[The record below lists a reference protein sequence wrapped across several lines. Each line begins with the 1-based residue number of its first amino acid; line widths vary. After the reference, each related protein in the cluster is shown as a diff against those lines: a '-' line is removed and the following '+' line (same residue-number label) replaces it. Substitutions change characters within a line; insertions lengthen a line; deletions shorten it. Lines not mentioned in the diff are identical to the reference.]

1 MTPLDLGAL
10 LFALRVPLSL
20 AFGALAVAFV
30 YLRLIYRGQGNWI
43 KVRGRRRELR
53 RTRPMLDEQAAQERE
68 FLLATGMTRPR
79 HYRMMGGAA
88 LAGFLAGVLLLGSWG
103 AGIGLAI
110 AAAGFLNGRVNGALE
125 KQRSGLLADEV
136 VPAARG
142 LAASMAA
149 GTSLSAAVTDY
160 ARSVPE
166 TSLRTS
172 LRRAL
177 SDPRGLED
185 GLRAEAGRPE
195 QPSTIVEFFDLLA
208 EGASTSRE
216 TAAAA
221 ETLERFAEVSQR
233 QRSSYQAAMRV
244 TSEARGT
251 RTIIAMMI
259 PVGMAVNFFSTG
271 GSSLRTP
278 AGNILTVI
286 TAVLLY
292 VSFLVTNRLIRS
304 ILRGF

>member
-1 MTPLDLGAL
+1 MIPLELGQL
-10 LFALRVPLSL
+10 LFALRLPLVI
-20 AFGALAVAFV
+20 AFGAFATGFV
-30 YLRLIYRGQGNWI
+30 YFRFIYRGQGNWI
-43 KVRGRRRELR
+43 QIRGKKRELR
-53 RTRPMLDEQAAQERE
+53 RTRVMLDEKAAADGE
-68 FLLATGMTRPR
+68 FLAATGMTRGR
-79 HYRMMGGAA
+79 HYRMMAGAA
-88 LAGFLAGVLLLGSWG
+88 GIAFLLAFVVLESWG
-103 AGIGLAI
+103 AGIGFAI
-110 AAAGFLNGRVNGALE
+110 AAAGFLNGRVNGAIE
-125 KQRSGLLADEV
+125 KLRSGLLADEV

-160 ARSVPE
+160 ARAVPE
-166 TSLRTS
+166 TALRTS

-177 SDPRGLED
+177 ADPRGLED

-195 QPSTIVEFFDLLA
+195 QPSTIIEFFDLLA

-233 QRSSYQAAMRV
+233 QRTSYQAAMRV

-271 GSSLRTP
+271 GSSLQSF
-278 AGNILTVI
+278 AGNILAVVTF
-286 TAVLLY
+286 VLLY
-292 VSFLVTNRLIRS
+292 VSFLVTDRLIRS

>member
-1 MTPLDLGAL
+1 MIPLELGSL
-10 LFALRVPLSL
+10 LFALRVPLAL
-20 AFGALAVAFV
+20 LFGGGLVGFV
-30 YLRLIYRGQGNWI
+30 YLRYVRRGRGNWI
-43 KVRGRRRELR
+43 RTPERTRVQR
-53 RTRPMLDEQAAQERE
+53 RTRPMLDEKAAAERD
-68 FLLATGMTRPR
+68 FLLATGMSRGR
-79 HYRMMGGAA
+79 HYRLMAGAA
-88 LAGFLAGVLLLGSWG
+88 IAAFLAAFLLLGSWG

-110 AAAGFLNGRVNGALE
+110 AAAGFINGRAQSALE
-125 KQRSGLLADEV
+125 RQRSGLLADEV

-160 ARSVPE
+160 ARSLPE
-166 TSLRTS
+166 TPLKVS

-185 GLRAEAGRPE
+185 GLRAESGRPD
-195 QPSTIVEFFDLLA
+195 QPATIVEFYDLLA

-221 ETLERFAEVSQR
+221 ETLERFADVSQR
-233 QRSSYQAAMRV
+233 QRTSYQAAMRV

-271 GSSLRTP
+271 GTSLQGF
-278 AGNILTVI
+278 AGNVLAVV

-292 VSFLVTNRLIRS
+292 VSFIVTDRIIRG
-304 ILRGF
+304 ILKGF